1 MAEYEGINAVKKT
14 EKIFKSHRIQ
24 ENVPRISI
32 KFDTALDSRTFKS
45 GTGLVG
51 WDMRGNLLVLKT
63 EKNWNVIF
71 QPWMKIGKE
80 IRIEE
85 MGEEAA
91 SNTDSLMMF
100 KSVGKSYRHNRWDL
114 GNDSSI
120 AFMVSSCSDY

>member
-63 EKNWNVIF
+63 VIHRNMPSPF
-71 QPWMKIGKE
+71 AAEAYACLEGMK
-80 IRIEE
+80 
-85 MGEEAA
+85 
-91 SNTDSLMMF
+91 
-100 KSVGKSYRHNRWDL
+100 L
-114 GNDSSI
+114 GI
-120 AFMVSSCSDY
+120 ALGS